1 MHYII
6 VPGWNG
12 SDSDH
17 WQSIWEADW
26 LPGATRIEVASWTH
40 PERDDWVDAIERA
53 VRASDDEVVLVAHS
67 LGCYAV
73 THWLAAAADRAQ
85 VRGAFLVAPPD
96 QSAEAYPTELLSTFE
111 DAGTAVSI
119 PAVVVTS
126 DNDPYCTLDAAAR
139 IAGDWQI
146 PLVATGELGHINSES
161 KLEDWVLGQ
170 RLLTSFVA
178 GLGRQALRSR

>member
-12 SDSDH
+12 SDSAH

-26 LPGATRIEVASWTH
+26 LPGATRIVPASWTH
-40 PERDDWVDAIERA
+40 PDRDDWVDAIGRS
-53 VRASDDEVVLVAHS
+53 VRASSSDEVVFVAHS

-73 THWLAAAADRAQ
+73 AHWLASAASGDRAP

-96 QSAEAYPTELLSTFE
+96 QRAETYPAELLSTFLDSE
-111 DAGTAVSI
+111 PAPASV
-119 PAVVVTS
+119 PAVLVTS
-126 DNDPYCTLDAAAR
+126 ENDPYCSLDAATR
-139 IAGDWQI
+139 KAGDWQI
-146 PLVATGELGHINSES
+146 PLVTVGELGHINSES

-178 GLGRQALRSR
+178 GLDRR

>member
-12 SDSDH
+12 SDSAH
-17 WQSIWEADW
+17 WQSIWEAGW
-26 LPGATRIEVASWTH
+26 LPGATRIAPASWTH
-40 PERDDWVDAIERA
+40 PERDDWVDAIERS
-53 VRASDDEVVLVAHS
+53 VRKCDGDEVVFVAHS

-73 THWLAAAADRAQ
+73 AHWLAATASSDP

-96 QSAEAYPTELLSTFE
+96 QHAETFPGELLSTFLDSE
-111 DAGTAVSI
+111 PMAASV
-119 PAVVVTS
+119 PAVLVAS
-126 DNDPYCTLDAAAR
+126 DNDPYCSIDAAAR
-139 IAGDWQI
+139 IADDWQL

-161 KLEDWVLGQ
+161 NLADWPLGQ

-178 GLGRQALRSR
+178 GLGRR